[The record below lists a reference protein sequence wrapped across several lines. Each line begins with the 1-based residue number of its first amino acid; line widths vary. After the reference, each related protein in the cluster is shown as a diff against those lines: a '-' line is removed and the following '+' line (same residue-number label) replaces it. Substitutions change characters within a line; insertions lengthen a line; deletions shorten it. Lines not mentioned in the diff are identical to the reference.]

1 MKTEIIETIIET
13 INDFNEDL
21 SENDKIS
28 TDYDEALYGANSKLD
43 SMGLVSFIV
52 GLEQNLE
59 EKFNKSIS
67 LADERAMSHNTNPFK
82 SINILAEY
90 IFNILN

>member
-13 INDFNEDL
+13 INDFNEEL
-21 SENDKIS
+21 SDNDKIS
-28 TDYDEALYGANSKLD
+28 KDYDAALYGDNSKLD

-67 LADERAMSHNTNPFK
+67 LADERAMSQNTNPFK